1 MLIRKLEAKTPIKW
15 EKKRG
20 RKEHEQRK
28 KSGRKVENRGWKVDE
43 KWKKRIWN
51 WEREKLEKADLSIY
65 RNMVSRGLLWQQNFN
80 ITGPHQNHLMI
91 WAYSGWCSLALSLI
105 YLLMHYGML
114 TDSNIYD
121 TSLVDIT
128 RVSVIVKSLIRGMI
142 STIYNFPYSR

>member
-1 MLIRKLEAKTPIKW
+1 MLIKKLEAKTPNKL

-28 KSGRKVENRGWKVDE
+28 KSGWKLEEKRMESGWKEEE
-43 KWKKRIWN
+43 KRWN
-51 WEREKLEKADLSIY
+51 WEREKLEKADLSIH

-80 ITGPHQNHLMI
+80 ITGPHQNHLML

-114 TDSNIYD
+114 TDSNTYD

-128 RVSVIVKSLIRGMI
+128 RVSVIVKTLIRGMI